1 MRITSMDIDSKEFK
15 KGFRGYDIDDVN
27 DFLNEVADNYEEL
40 YKENSLYKEK
50 VNNYEEKVENYKRI
64 EETIQNTLVLA
75 QGAAEQAKQAA
86 EKEANIIIKN
96 ANESAKKILD
106 KANSDVLKINDE
118 YDRIRQEFEKF
129 KMVFR
134 NFMNSQMDMF
144 ERLDKEFD
152 TDYSIDR
159 ASKDNMKVLS
169 FDKEVP
175 EQGQFPESK
184 DIDNGNPLILEELNE
199 NTAKVQDSLNDFIA
213 RNNIDISKIQN
224 NTLSEVDML
233 ISK

>member
-15 KGFRGYDIDDVN
+15 KSFRGYDIDDVN

-50 VNNYEEKVENYKRI
+50 VNNYEEKVENYRRI

-106 KANSDVLKINDE
+106 KANNDVLKINDE
-118 YDRIRQEFEKF
+118 YERIKQEFEKF
-129 KMVFR
+129 KTVFR

-144 ERLDKEFD
+144 ERLDKEFG
-152 TDYSIDR
+152 TDYTIDR
-159 ASKDNMKVLS
+159 TGKDNVNVLS
-169 FDKEVP
+169 FHEEVS
-175 EQGQFPESK
+175 EQQFPESK
-184 DIDNGNPLILEELNE
+184 TIDNSNPLILEELNE